1 MIFVYNALL
10 GLAQI
15 LSGLISIFIILFIV
29 RAVISWFSPDPYNPL
44 VRFINSCTDPIL
56 VKIRSKVPTIG
67 MLDFS
72 VIIVILLLYFIQT
85 ALIQSMVEYTTMSK
99 NKYLGQMIVLPDVL
113 K

>member
-10 GLAQI
+10 GVAQI
-15 LSGLISIFIILFIV
+15 LSGLVSIFLILFIV

-44 VRFINSCTDPIL
+44 VKFINSCTEPIL
-56 VKIRSKVPTIG
+56 VKFRRKIPSVG

-72 VIIVILLLYFIQT
+72 VFFVILILYFIQT
-85 ALIQSMVEYTTMSK
+85 ALIQSMVEYTTLSK
-99 NKYLGQMIVLPDVL
+99 NKYMGQVVLSDIV